1 MKNNKIKSLCMSV
14 MMALPA
20 VTMMTASNSAYAEL
34 EEIVVTARARSE
46 SLQDV
51 PATITAFTES
61 QIENIGVQRA
71 EDFISMTPGVTLVN
85 TVEVGDS
92 SLSIRGINGARDAE
106 TNFAF
111 IVDGILYTNPSA
123 FNREYP
129 DLSQIEVLKGPQ
141 GALYGRSA
149 AAGAVIMSTKKP
161 TDMVEGRVKVTAA
174 EHGTSTFMGTIAG
187 PVGENISGRLTV
199 DHRSSDGDQTNIFLN
214 DDVVNDY
221 EETGISA
228 RLVFEPSDTLSI
240 DTKLRYSEVD
250 AASIAFNA
258 AFELPFYVG
267 ALAGVAEFGVEPAAA
282 SIDVNDFDFVFS
294 PNVDP
299 ENKQETLEFSIKM
312 DKELDSGTLS
322 AWALYSDQEQYF
334 LADGTSG
341 AFGFYN
347 NTSSCQATA
356 AARSVFLG
364 DGTPMQ
370 QPTFN
375 LGGITG
381 DPNTN
386 PFLPPYSPT
395 TCDGYQYQGRDQKD
409 FSAQVSLTSSG
420 DEALRWQIGAYY
432 LHIDRTVG
440 VAQLEDDGRA
450 NLPASYVNELT
461 DALVLDEF
469 TTDVYSVFGSVNYDV
484 SDQLEV
490 SFALRY
496 DREERDI
503 DNKVPSPADGFL
515 STEIDYCSNTD
526 LFANGCT
533 LDGVALNGTPLNP
546 AFIDLGTGVVSS
558 TVDSRSETWD
568 AIQPKLS
575 VTYDM
580 SDTTTLFASWG
591 VGFKTGGFN
600 NLGATE
606 TIELFFV
613 NPDGLPVA
621 PPETYEKETSSAFEA
636 GFRSTLADGNLQ
648 LNGAVFHTEVDDMQF
663 FEFYPGPFGLLRVV
677 EGIDEVT
684 LQGFELDASWQV
696 SDSLRLDAGY
706 SNINGEID
714 KMTVRP
720 YVAGNEVPNAADF
733 TANLALT
740 WEQQMDNGLNL
751 MARLEYAYQGD
762 IFYHVIQGSD
772 LDEPRSFDAIVGPE
786 AGLEYEV
793 PAVLQLGGLATSYG
807 KTKVDGYGITN
818 LRVGVGADNW
828 RVTAFAKNLTDES
841 YIAEVITA
849 VEFGGSFVHP
859 GRERM
864 MGVEFEYNF

>member
-1 MKNNKIKSLCMSV
+1 MKKNILKSLGISV
-14 MMALPA
+14 VMGLPA
-20 VTMMTASNSAYAEL
+20 VAALTVPINAYAEL

-51 PATITAFTES
+51 PATITAFSES
-61 QIENIGVQRA
+61 QIENMGVQRA
-71 EDFISMTPGVTLVN
+71 EDFIYMTPGVTLVN

-161 TDMVEGRVKVTAA
+161 TDIVEGSIKVTAA
-174 EHGTSTFMGTIAG
+174 EHGTKTFVGTIAG
-187 PVGENISGRLTV
+187 PLGDNVAGRLTV
-199 DHRSSDGDQTNIFLN
+199 DHRSSNGHLKNVYLN
-214 DDVVNDY
+214 DNVVNDY
-221 EETGISA
+221 EETGVSA

-267 ALAGVAEFGVEPAAA
+267 GLDGVAQYGVEPAAA

-356 AARSVFLG
+356 EARSVFLG

-381 DPNTN
+381 DPATN
-386 PFLPPYSPT
+386 PFFPPYSPT

-420 DEALRWQIGAYY
+420 DDALRWQIGAYY

-450 NLPASYVNELT
+450 HLPRSYVNELT
-461 DALVLDEF
+461 DALVLDDF
-469 TTDVYSVFGSVNYDV
+469 TTDVYSVFGSVNYDL
-484 SDQLEV
+484 SDQVEL

-496 DREERDI
+496 DREERDVE
-503 DNKVPSPADGFL
+503 NRVPSPVDGFL
-515 STEIDYCSNTD
+515 STEIDYCAD
-526 LFANGCT
+526 VAMFPNGCT

-546 AFIDLGTGVVSS
+546 AFIDISTGEVSS
-558 TVDSRSETWD
+558 TVASRSKTFD
-568 AIQPKLS
+568 AIQPKISL
-575 VTYDM
+575 TYDM
-580 SDTTTLFASWG
+580 SDTTTLFTSWG

-606 TIELFFV
+606 TLDLFFV
-613 NPDGLPVA
+613 NPDGLPMA
-621 PPETYEKETSSAFEA
+621 PPEIYEKETSSSFEL

-648 LNGAVFHTEVDDMQF
+648 LNGAIFHTEVDDMQF
-663 FEFYPGPFGLLRVV
+663 FEFYPGPFGLLRIV
-677 EGIDEVT
+677 EGIDEAT
-684 LQGFELDASWQV
+684 LQGFELDASWQL
-696 SDSLRLDAGY
+696 SDTLRFDAGY
-706 SNINGEID
+706 SNINGEIK
-714 KMTVRP
+714 KMSVRP

-733 TANLALT
+733 TANMALT
-740 WEQQMDNGLNL
+740 WDQDLNNGLNL
-751 MARLEYAYQGD
+751 IARLEYAYQGD

-772 LDEPRSFDAIVGPE
+772 LDSPRSFDAVVGAE
-786 AGLEYEV
+786 ADLEYEV

-807 KTKVDGYGITN
+807 KTKVDGYGIAN
-818 LRVGVGADNW
+818 LRIGLASDNW

-841 YIAEVITA
+841 YVAEVITA
-849 VEFGGSFVHP
+849 VEFGGAFVHP

-864 MGVEFEYNF
+864 MGVELEYSF

>member
-187 PVGENISGRLTV
+187 PVGENVSGRLTV

-258 AFELPFYVG
+258 AFELPFYVD

-356 AARSVFLG
+356 
-364 DGTPMQ
+364 DG
-370 QPTFN
+370 
-375 LGGITG
+375 
-381 DPNTN
+381 
-386 PFLPPYSPT
+386 
-395 TCDGYQYQGRDQKD
+395 
-409 FSAQVSLTSSG
+409 
-420 DEALRWQIGAYY
+420 
-432 LHIDRTVG
+432 
-440 VAQLEDDGRA
+440 
-450 NLPASYVNELT
+450 
-461 DALVLDEF
+461 
-469 TTDVYSVFGSVNYDV
+469 
-484 SDQLEV
+484 
-490 SFALRY
+490 
-496 DREERDI
+496 
-503 DNKVPSPADGFL
+503 
-515 STEIDYCSNTD
+515 
-526 LFANGCT
+526 
-533 LDGVALNGTPLNP
+533 
-546 AFIDLGTGVVSS
+546 AF
-558 TVDSRSETWD
+558 
-568 AIQPKLS
+568 
-575 VTYDM
+575 
-580 SDTTTLFASWG
+580 
-591 VGFKTGGFN
+591 
-600 NLGATE
+600 
-606 TIELFFV
+606 
-613 NPDGLPVA
+613 GLP
-621 PPETYEKETSSAFEA
+621 
-636 GFRSTLADGNLQ
+636 G
-648 LNGAVFHTEVDDMQF
+648 
-663 FEFYPGPFGLLRVV
+663 
-677 EGIDEVT
+677 
-684 LQGFELDASWQV
+684 
-696 SDSLRLDAGY
+696 
-706 SNINGEID
+706 
-714 KMTVRP
+714 
-720 YVAGNEVPNAADF
+720 
-733 TANLALT
+733 
-740 WEQQMDNGLNL
+740 
-751 MARLEYAYQGD
+751 
-762 IFYHVIQGSD
+762 
-772 LDEPRSFDAIVGPE
+772 
-786 AGLEYEV
+786 
-793 PAVLQLGGLATSYG
+793 
-807 KTKVDGYGITN
+807 
-818 LRVGVGADNW
+818 
-828 RVTAFAKNLTDES
+828 
-841 YIAEVITA
+841 
-849 VEFGGSFVHP
+849 
-859 GRERM
+859 
-864 MGVEFEYNF
+864 

>member
-1 MKNNKIKSLCMSV
+1 MKKHRLKSLGISV
-14 MMALPA
+14 VMGLPA
-20 VTMMTASNSAYAEL
+20 VAALTVPINAYAQL

-51 PATITAFTES
+51 PATITAFSEG
-61 QIENIGVQRA
+61 QIENMGVQRA
-71 EDFISMTPGVTLVN
+71 EDFIYMTPGVTLVN

-161 TDMVEGRVKVTAA
+161 TDIVEGSIKVTAA
-174 EHGTSTFMGTIAG
+174 EHGTKTFVGTIAG
-187 PVGENISGRLTV
+187 PLGDNVAGRLTV
-199 DHRSSDGDQTNIFLN
+199 DHRSSDGHLKNVYLN
-214 DDVVNDY
+214 DNVVNDY
-221 EETGISA
+221 EETGVSA
-228 RLVFEPSDTLSI
+228 RLVFEPSDTLTI

-267 ALAGVAEFGVEPAAA
+267 ALDGLSGFGVDPAAA
-282 SIDVNDFDFVFS
+282 SVDVNEFDWIFS

-312 DKELDSGTLS
+312 DKELDVGTLS

-347 NTSSCQATA
+347 AKSHCQDSAL
-356 AARSVFLG
+356 ARSLFGG

-375 LGGITG
+375 LGGFSPDG
-381 DPNTN
+381 DP
-386 PFLPPYSPT
+386 FFPPYSPT

-440 VAQLEDDGRA
+440 VAQLEDDGRDY
-450 NLPASYVNELT
+450 LPRSYVNELT
-461 DALVLDEF
+461 DALVLDDF
-469 TTDVYSVFGSVNYDV
+469 TTDVYSVFGSINYDL
-484 SDQLEV
+484 SDQMEL
-490 SFALRY
+490 SLALRY
-496 DREERDI
+496 DREERDVE
-503 DNKVPSPADGFL
+503 NRVPSPADGFL
-515 STEIDYCSNTD
+515 STEIDYCSDAT

-546 AFIDLGTGVVSS
+546 AFIDISTGEVSA
-558 TVDSRSETWD
+558 TVASRSKTFD
-568 AIQPKLS
+568 AIQPKISL
-575 VTYDM
+575 TYDM
-580 SDTTTLFASWG
+580 SDTTTLFTSWG

-606 TIELFFV
+606 TLELFFV
-613 NPDGLPVA
+613 NPDGLPMA
-621 PPETYEKETSSAFEA
+621 PPEIYEKETSSSFEL

-648 LNGAVFHTEVDDMQF
+648 LNGVVFHTEVDDMQF
-663 FEFYPGPFGLLRVV
+663 FEFYPGPFGLLRIV
-677 EGIDEVT
+677 EGIDEAT
-684 LQGFELDASWQV
+684 LQGFELDASWQL
-696 SDSLRLDAGY
+696 SDTLRFDAGY
-706 SNINGEID
+706 SNINGEIK
-714 KMTVRP
+714 KMSVRP

-733 TANLALT
+733 TANMALT
-740 WEQQMDNGLNL
+740 WDQDLSNGLNL
-751 MARLEYAYQGD
+751 IARLEYAYQGD

-772 LDEPRSFDAIVGPE
+772 LDSPRSFDAIVGPE

-807 KTKVDGYGITN
+807 KTKVDGYGIAN
-818 LRVGVGADNW
+818 LRIGLSSDNW

-841 YIAEVITA
+841 YVAEVITA
-849 VEFGGSFVHP
+849 VEFGGAFVHP

-864 MGVEFEYNF
+864 MGVELEYSF